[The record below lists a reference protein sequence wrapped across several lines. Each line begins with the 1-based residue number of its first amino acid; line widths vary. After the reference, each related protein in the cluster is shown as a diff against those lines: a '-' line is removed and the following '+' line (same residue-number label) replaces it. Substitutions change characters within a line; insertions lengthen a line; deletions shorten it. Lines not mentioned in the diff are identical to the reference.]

1 MGGIAVQNLPRAERR
16 QTSRRYGRRER
27 SVRPV
32 YEEDSKTEEA
42 GTEGASPY
50 DSWDTIPW
58 ERAELHVNR
67 LQTRI
72 AVAEKEGRTE
82 DVRSLQRRLTN
93 SFDAKLLAVR
103 AVTTSGGKSTPGV
116 DNVTWDTP
124 KAKLEA
130 AKSLT
135 TKGYRAKPLRRVL
148 IPKRGK
154 PGQTRPLGI
163 PTMYDRAMQALWAI
177 ALDPVAEVRAD
188 RFSFG
193 FRRGRSAKDA
203 CARLFLCL
211 SRHYSPQW
219 VLEGDIRGC
228 FDNISHEWLM
238 EHVPM
243 DKAVMA
249 QFLKAGF
256 MEQGRWHETASGT
269 PQGGVIS
276 PVYCNLALD
285 GMERLL
291 DEHFASGRKRPSVK
305 VNACRYADDF
315 VVTAASPEV
324 AEEAKRLLV
333 PFLRERGLE
342 LSDEKTLVTHIADG
356 FDFLGWNFRKYDG
369 KLIIKPSRKSVKAFV
384 AETHRTILVDGK
396 GMTQDQ
402 LIRALQPKV
411 RGFAAYHR
419 HTCCSETF
427 STIAYTMYHQ
437 LWRWACRRHPKK
449 STGWVRG
456 RYWRKVGDNS
466 WTFGTPEAF
475 LAPIT
480 WQRVVRH
487 PQVKS
492 DMNPYLDRPYFE
504 ERRRSIDGRASK
516 SFRAPAQIH

>member
-1 MGGIAVQNLPRAERR
+1 
-16 QTSRRYGRRER
+16 
-27 SVRPV
+27 V
-32 YEEDSKTEEA
+32 YEEDSRTEEA

-58 ERAELHVNR
+58 ERAELHVSR

-163 PTMYDRAMQALWAI
+163 PTMYDRAMQALWAM

-203 CARLFLCL
+203 CARLFQNL

-238 EHVPM
+238 RHVPM

-269 PQGGVIS
+269 PQGGL
-276 PVYCNLALD
+276 C
-285 GMERLL
+285 
-291 DEHFASGRKRPSVK
+291 
-305 VNACRYADDF
+305 
-315 VVTAASPEV
+315 
-324 AEEAKRLLV
+324 
-333 PFLRERGLE
+333 
-342 LSDEKTLVTHIADG
+342 
-356 FDFLGWNFRKYDG
+356 
-369 KLIIKPSRKSVKAFV
+369 
-384 AETHRTILVDGK
+384 
-396 GMTQDQ
+396 
-402 LIRALQPKV
+402 
-411 RGFAAYHR
+411 
-419 HTCCSETF
+419 
-427 STIAYTMYHQ
+427 
-437 LWRWACRRHPKK
+437 
-449 STGWVRG
+449 
-456 RYWRKVGDNS
+456 
-466 WTFGTPEAF
+466 
-475 LAPIT
+475 
-480 WQRVVRH
+480 
-487 PQVKS
+487 
-492 DMNPYLDRPYFE
+492 
-504 ERRRSIDGRASK
+504 
-516 SFRAPAQIH
+516 

>member
-1 MGGIAVQNLPRAERR
+1 MGGIAVQDLPRAERR
-16 QTSRRYGRRER
+16 QTSRRCGRRER

-32 YEEDSKTEEA
+32 YEGDSKTEEA

-82 DVRSLQRRLTN
+82 DVRSLQRRLTS

-163 PTMYDRAMQALWAI
+163 PTMYDRAMQALWAM

-203 CARLFLCL
+203 CARLFVCL
-211 SRHYSPQW
+211 SRASSPQW
-219 VLEGDIRGC
+219 VLEGDIKGC

-238 EHVPM
+238 RNVPM

-249 QFLKAGF
+249 QFLRAGF
-256 MEQGRWHETASGT
+256 MEQGRWHETAAGT

-276 PVYCNLALD
+276 PIYCNLALD

-291 DEHFASGRKRPSVK
+291 DERFAPSGRRKSSNK

-324 AEEAKRLLV
+324 L
-333 PFLRERGLE
+333 
-342 LSDEKTLVTHIADG
+342 TLT
-356 FDFLGWNFRKYDG
+356 
-369 KLIIKPSRKSVKAFV
+369 
-384 AETHRTILVDGK
+384 
-396 GMTQDQ
+396 
-402 LIRALQPKV
+402 
-411 RGFAAYHR
+411 
-419 HTCCSETF
+419 
-427 STIAYTMYHQ
+427 
-437 LWRWACRRHPKK
+437 
-449 STGWVRG
+449 
-456 RYWRKVGDNS
+456 
-466 WTFGTPEAF
+466 
-475 LAPIT
+475 
-480 WQRVVRH
+480 
-487 PQVKS
+487 
-492 DMNPYLDRPYFE
+492 
-504 ERRRSIDGRASK
+504 
-516 SFRAPAQIH
+516 